1 MSEFLDS
8 LAANADQIGIAMA
21 ETGFMLGFS
30 LVAAVVLGLPLG
42 VLIFLT
48 RPGGPKE
55 HRALWAV
62 ANLYVT
68 VVRSFPFLLFVVF
81 LIPLTRLLYG
91 TTFGT
96 GAATFPLCFV
106 GVAIYARL
114 VEQILLEVP
123 SGVLAAAR
131 SMGADVLQTVWH
143 FLLVEGRS
151 GLVYALTSAAISLV
165 SYSTV
170 LGIVGG
176 GGLGDFALRFGYQE
190 YDYPLM
196 YSTIVIVIVCVL
208 LLQTVGERVSARL
221 DKRSASAP
229 SLHRSR
235 RTLREAS

>member
-1 MSEFLDS
+1 MNEYLAS
-8 LAANADQIGIAMA
+8 LTANADQIVVALA
-21 ETGFMLGFS
+21 ETGYMLAFS
-30 LVAAVVLGLPLG
+30 LLAAVVIGLPLG
-42 VLIFLT
+42 VLIYLT

-55 HRALWAV
+55 HRPLWAV
-62 ANLYVT
+62 ANMYVT

-123 SGVLAAAR
+123 QGVLAAAR
-131 SMGADVLQTVWH
+131 SMGADVPQTVVH

-151 GLVYALTSAAISLV
+151 GLVYALTSASISLI

-176 GGLGDFALRFGYQE
+176 GGLGDFALRYGYQE

-196 YSTIVIVIVCVL
+196 YTTIVIVIVCVL
-208 LLQTVGERVSARL
+208 LLQTAGEKVSAVL
-221 DKRSASAP
+221 DKR
-229 SLHRSR
+229 
-235 RTLREAS
+235 